1 MYDDYDYR
9 PRDERDYH
17 RRRSP
22 SSRDHHYRSRHESS
36 RSPRRTPPRA
46 PRGDDPYRTRRSP
59 AGARHTTPY
68 RRDTSPEHR
77 HASSDRS
84 MKSGAASYD
93 REREHA
99 PAYERG
105 RGRHYTD
112 YDAPRGRHDRS
123 PKRANSGG
131 SSPYDSA
138 DDGYRDVG
146 HRSRPGR
153 PYHTLKLD
161 EVPDRMSV
169 QEIDSLVRGAGATG
183 LIEVRIKSDDRSG
196 TRRAYAFAEFK
207 SEGDAV
213 DFLERHYPTLIVP
226 NGRGASI
233 SMPID
238 YSRERRHVANPDDW
252 KCTMCHFEN
261 FSRRATC
268 KQCKAPRSSENAADM
283 KLDGKSDECPQQTP
297 SQFLVIRDLA
307 PSVTEAVLAA
317 EVKKLYVAKEDEP
330 KQSSSTNNKLKS
342 TAPIGNTSG
351 LGAKP
356 GSLIRVF
363 IIRNKYSDISCNYGF
378 AEFSTLDD
386 ARAAMAKYAASSQF
400 AMALRPATI
409 AFIHS
414 GVFIPFLHP
423 LQEEDRKFTFSAT
436 HNQSLR
442 LVYWNPS
449 VYASKFIIFDENLY
463 EDNPM
468 GMGQPKNEAD
478 RATGRDSKKRKAEK
492 ELSAPNGKK
501 AIAMAPQLQM
511 WANKHA
517 ELHGPKD
524 LSNVGDGIDSK
535 AHATGS
541 NAIGPMDS
549 GSPATAAA
557 TSSALSVSYADLDRM
572 CCLLCRR
579 KFKSEPSLRRHERIS
594 DMHKA
599 NLDTEALIVKATKE
613 LKDVGKEPM
622 STYRDRAKE
631 RRMAHNQ
638 PSKPKPHLPRKQHQ
652 TTKDA
657 GSAAE
662 PPPTKP
668 AISKGAGLLAKM
680 GWSTGEGLGAEG
692 GGRTNIIETMA
703 YTPGVGLG
711 AEGGKIGDAAEE
723 AARAT
728 KNDYAD
734 FVTKAKDK
742 ARARYERMS

>member
-9 PRDERDYH
+9 PRDERDYQ

-22 SSRDHHYRSRHESS
+22 SSKDHHYRSRHESS
-36 RSPRRTPPRA
+36 RSPRETPPRA
-46 PRGDDPYRTRRSP
+46 PRGEDPYHTKRSP
-59 AGARHTTPY
+59 AGPRHNSPY
-68 RRDTSPEHR
+68 RRDTSPDR
-77 HASSDRS
+77 PAYSDRS
-84 MKSGAASYD
+84 MKPGAASYD
-93 REREHA
+93 REREYS

-105 RGRHYTD
+105 RGRHYKD
-112 YDAPRGRHDRS
+112 YDAPRGRYDRS
-123 PKRANSGG
+123 PRRANSGA
-131 SSPYDSA
+131 SSPFDSA
-138 DDGYRDVG
+138 DDGYYRDAG
-146 HRSRPGR
+146 PRSRPGR

-161 EVPDRMSV
+161 DIPDRMSM
-169 QEIDSLVRGAGATG
+169 QEIDSLIRDAGATG
-183 LIEVRIKSDDRSG
+183 LVEVRIKSDDRSG
-196 TRRAYAFAEFK
+196 TRRSYAFAEFK
-207 SEGDAV
+207 SESDAV

-226 NGRGASI
+226 NGRGASVC
-233 SMPID
+233 MPID
-238 YSRERRHVANPDDW
+238 YSRERRHIANPDDW

-297 SQFLVIRDLA
+297 SQFIVIRDLA
-307 PSVTEAVLAA
+307 SSVTESVLAT
-317 EVKKLYVAKEDEP
+317 EIKKLYVAKEDEP
-330 KQSSSTNNKLKS
+330 RQSSSTNNKLKS

-356 GSLIRVF
+356 NSLVRVF
-363 IIRNKYSDISCNYGF
+363 MIRNKYSDISCNYGF

-386 ARAAMAKYAASSQF
+386 ARAAVAKYAASPQF
-400 AMALRPATI
+400 TIASRPATI

-436 HNQSLR
+436 HNPSLR

-449 VYASKFIIFDENLY
+449 VYANEYIIFDENLY
-463 EDNPM
+463 EDSPHNTE
-468 GMGQPKNEAD
+468 QPKNDAD
-478 RATGRDSKKRKAEK
+478 RVMGRDSKKRKADK
-492 ELSAPNGKK
+492 ELPAPNGKK
-501 AIAMAPQLQM
+501 VIAMAPQLQM

-524 LSNVGDGIDSK
+524 SDRGGDSIDNK
-535 AHATGS
+535 APATGS
-541 NAIGPMDS
+541 NAIGPPDS
-549 GSPATAAA
+549 GPPPTESIP
-557 TSSALSVSYADLDRM
+557 SVSYADLDRM

-579 KFKSEPSLRRHERIS
+579 KFKNESSLRRHEQMS

-599 NLDTEALIVKATKE
+599 NLDNETLTVKATQD
-613 LKDVGKEPM
+613 LKDIGKEPV
-622 STYRDRAKE
+622 SNYRDRAKE
-631 RRMAHNQ
+631 RRMVHNQ
-638 PSKPKPHLPRKQHQ
+638 PSKPKPHLPKKQPQ
-652 TTKDA
+652 RTKDS
-657 GSAAE
+657 GPAAE
-662 PPPTKP
+662 LPPTKP
-668 AISKGAGLLAKM
+668 MISKGAGLLAKM

-703 YTPGVGLG
+703 YAPGVGLG

-742 ARARYERMS
+742 ARERYERMS